1 MKIAVMQPYFFPY
14 IGYWQLINIVDI
26 FVIYDDVSFIKGG
39 YINRNSLLNKSN
51 AQLITLEL
59 FGASSNKKINDINL
73 GDNRNKLLKT
83 IKQNYSKAP
92 FYNNILPL
100 IEEIINNNEK
110 KLHKF
115 LAFSLIEV
123 SKYLNIKTNFIYS
136 SEIKNNKSL
145 NAQDRLIEISKI
157 LNATEFINPIGGIEL
172 YDREVFSKN
181 MINLSFLKTSKISY
195 NQFNDNFVS
204 NLSIIDVLMFN
215 DKEQIKS
222 ILEMNKLI

>member
-1 MKIAVMQPYFFPY
+1 MYEA
-14 IGYWQLINIVDI
+14 
-26 FVIYDDVSFIKGG
+26 
-39 YINRNSLLNKSN
+39 
-51 AQLITLEL
+51 
-59 FGASSNKKINDINL
+59 
-73 GDNRNKLLKT
+73 
-83 IKQNYSKAP
+83 
-92 FYNNILPL
+92 
-100 IEEIINNNEK
+100 
-110 KLHKF
+110 H
-115 LAFSLIEV
+115 SLIEV

>member
-1 MKIAVMQPYFFPY
+1 MQPYFFPY